1 MSWAV
6 YVLMNVQT
14 VFSFLSLYPES
25 KNPTSEV
32 HQEMKR
38 VLGKSV
44 RIGDTFKRLGSIS
57 GKKVKK
63 YIPQRLK
70 EVS

>member
-1 MSWAV
+1 LGSLCPRECADCV
-6 YVLMNVQT
+6 C
-14 VFSFLSLYPES
+14 SFLSLFPEF

-32 HQEMKR
+32 IQEIRR

-44 RIGDTFKRLGSIS
+44 RIRDIFRRLGPVS

>member
-1 MSWAV
+1 LGSICPRECADCV
-6 YVLMNVQT
+6 C
-14 VFSFLSLYPES
+14 SFLSLFPEF

-32 HQEMKR
+32 NQEMKQ

-44 RIGDTFKRLGSIS
+44 RIRDTFKSLGPVS